1 MGPFTTS
8 LPPLRSAP
16 LRSRAY
22 HVRVR
27 CAAYRLIASQKKR
40 AESACLRVPP
50 SLPPDQALLSPR
62 SLARRCLMRRCHGR
76 QAGARLCIYLPCL
89 PSPPIR
95 VRRRPFSLSLALV
108 ITSLTIDVRGGSPIT
123 NMLYRSLAVSAV
135 IFVVMRRKSCLA
147 RSGDGFPR
155 PSFPSPPHEE
165 ASSL

>member
-76 QAGARLCIYLPCL
+76 PVLGRLCIHLPCL
-89 PSPPIR
+89 PSHPRPPAVLAESRTRHHIADD
-95 VRRRPFSLSLALV
+95 RRARRQPHYKHALSLARCLRRRHLCRDAAKV
-108 ITSLTIDVRGGSPIT
+108 MSSSLRGW
-123 NMLYRSLAVSAV
+123 VSST
-135 IFVVMRRKSCLA
+135 FL
-147 RSGDGFPR
+147 P
-155 PSFPSPPHEE
+155 FPSP
-165 ASSL
+165 

>member
-1 MGPFTTS
+1 MLGCAS
-8 LPPLRSAP
+8 I
-16 LRSRAY
+16 SRA
-22 HVRVR
+22 
-27 CAAYRLIASQKKR
+27 
-40 AESACLRVPP
+40 
-50 SLPPDQALLSPR
+50 
-62 SLARRCLMRRCHGR
+62 
-76 QAGARLCIYLPCL
+76 
-89 PSPPIR
+89 SPPIR
-95 VRRRPFSLSLALV
+95 VRRPFSLSLALV